1 MCNRPYYV
9 CMYVLDSTGKP
20 VGGSPG
26 DPVVGSLDTPVRR
39 DPVTGG
45 GDRWSCRGSC
55 GAYGGG
61 LRYPFH
67 FRLSSVGSVSVEL
80 QVSHQ
85 FSERAGW
92 SWWTLA
98 GGLKCMVCFNS
109 NATPTMYQFHRFGI
123 HVSKY
128 AVHSPYGSECC
139 SSEVEMGAENR
150 DSHHDRSDCRGWE
163 ICIPVSSRVRPY
175 SRANPAK
182 RGPKILVVA
191 TEHPISHRC
200 SLRRCR

>member
-1 MCNRPYYV
+1 M
-9 CMYVLDSTGKP
+9 VLSGL
-20 VGGSPG
+20 VW
-26 DPVVGSLDTPVRR
+26 RI
-39 DPVTGG
+39 
-45 GDRWSCRGSC
+45 W
-55 GAYGGG
+55 GG

-191 TEHPISHRC
+191 TEHPRDQPPLFPQTMQVTHHSC
-200 SLRRCR
+200 SRCRVGGMRREGATRTCALGPTGDPRPSG